1 MGRPFDAV
9 PGDGVVVS
17 AVDQR
22 PEACANDDET
32 PAGCFGQVRRQ
43 SRRRTR
49 RTAWTRFWA
58 WATPSGSP
66 GVRIAVTG
74 RSGDRFAV
82 RIDGARARFD
92 PLLPTVCVLVPAVCG
107 GLQGPLPG

>member
-1 MGRPFDAV
+1 VSRPFDAV

-22 PEACANDDET
+22 PAACANDDET

-43 SRRRTR
+43 SP
-49 RTAWTRFWA
+49 APN
-58 WATPSGSP
+58 TPDSLDSLLGVGDAVGVA

-82 RIDGARARFD
+82 RIDGARAHFD
-92 PLLPTVCVLVPAVCG
+92 PLLPTLCVLVPAACG